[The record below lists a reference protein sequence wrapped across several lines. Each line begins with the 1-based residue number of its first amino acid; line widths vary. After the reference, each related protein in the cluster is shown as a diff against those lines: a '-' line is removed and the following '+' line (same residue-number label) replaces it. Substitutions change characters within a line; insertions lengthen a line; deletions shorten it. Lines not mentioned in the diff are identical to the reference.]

1 MSERPRR
8 GLVLGGGGVLGAAW
22 TVGALRALEL
32 EYGLDAREFDEYV
45 GTSAGSVLV
54 ALLAAGVGV
63 DDLLRHQR
71 DEPLVSGP
79 LEGFFFDYGEAT
91 GGAKPGKPKHGIG
104 SKALLSQGVRYLR
117 ALPPMVVVSALLP
130 EGRGRLDGIGAL
142 VAHCVPNGWVE
153 RDGVAVVAM
162 DYESGQR
169 VAFGRDGTP
178 PADLWRA
185 VMASCAIPGWYE
197 PIRIG
202 EHRYIDGGA
211 WSSTS
216 VDLMVGRGLDEVYV
230 LAPSVSFDVDSP
242 HRFATRMERRWRNHV
257 TARCLRE
264 VAEVHA
270 DGAQLTVLGPGRRD
284 LEVMGGNLMDAAR
297 RSAVIETSVITSAQA
312 LHDPAPLP
320 AAAPY
325 EEES

>member
-1 MSERPRR
+1 MTRR

-22 TVGALRALEL
+22 TVGALRALEI
-32 EYGLDAREFDEYV
+32 EHGIDARDFDEYV

-54 ALLAAGVGV
+54 ALLGAGVGV

-71 DEPLVSGP
+71 DEPLISGP

-91 GGAKPGKPKHGIG
+91 GGPKPGRPKHGIG

-117 ALPPMVVVSALLP
+117 ALPPMVVITALLP

-142 VAHCVPNGWVE
+142 VAHCVPEGWAT
-153 RDGVAVVAM
+153 RDGIAVVAM
-162 DYESGQR
+162 DYETGQR
-169 VAFGRDGTP
+169 VTFGREDAP
-178 PADLWRA
+178 AADLWRA

-202 EHRYIDGGA
+202 DRRYIDGGA

-216 VDLMVGRGLDEVYV
+216 VDLLAHRGLDEVFV
-230 LAPSVSFDVDSP
+230 LAPSVSFDPDSP
-242 HRFATRMERRWRNHV
+242 HRFATKVERRWRNHV

-264 VAEVHA
+264 VAELHA
-270 DGAQLTVLGPGRRD
+270 EGTHVTVLGPGRRD
-284 LEVMGGNLMDAAR
+284 LEAMGGNLMDVAR
-297 RSAVIETSVITSAQA
+297 RSAVIETSVVTSVEA

>member
-1 MSERPRR
+1 MSGRPRR

-22 TVGALRALEL
+22 TVGALRALER
-32 EYGLDAREFDEYV
+32 EYDLDARDFDEYV
-45 GTSAGSVLV
+45 GTSAGSILV
-54 ALLAAGVGV
+54 ALLGAGVSV

-71 DEPLVSGP
+71 DEPLGPGP
-79 LEGFFFDYGEAT
+79 LEGFFFDYGDAT
-91 GGAKPGKPKHGIG
+91 GGSRPGRPKHGIG

-117 ALPPMVVVSALLP
+117 ALPPTVVVSALLP

-142 VAHCVPNGWVE
+142 VGHCVPHGWVD

-162 DYESGQR
+162 DYDTGRR
-169 VAFGRDGTP
+169 VTFGREGAP
-178 PADLWRA
+178 EADLCRA

-202 EHRYIDGGA
+202 DRRYIDGGA

-216 VDLMVGRGLDEVYV
+216 VDLMAGRGLDELFV
-230 LAPSVSFDVDSP
+230 LAPSVSFDLDSP
-242 HRFATRMERRWRNHV
+242 HRFATKMERRWRNHV
-257 TARCLRE
+257 TGRCLRE
-264 VAEVHA
+264 VAGVHA
-270 DGAQLTVLGPGRRD
+270 EGTQVTVLGPGRRD
-284 LEVMGGNLMDAAR
+284 LEAMGANLMDVAR
-297 RSAVIETSVITSAQA
+297 RSAVIETSIVTSAEA

-320 AAAPY
+320 AAAPF